1 MNYSLIEDVWGN
13 NFKEN
18 VGSPVP
24 IDKQVIK
31 YEEVNKKIVNKCI
44 KPVIKS
50 EPMKGGKIY
59 KVNKPNKKNKKIRK
73 GVMRGGNMFNMFNI
87 PNISSLEM
95 CIFIGLLLLFI
106 VDSFALLGKKIY

>member
-50 EPMKGGKIY
+50 EPMKGGKMY
-59 KVNKPNKKNKKIRK
+59 KVNKKNKKIRK
-73 GVMRGGNMFNMFNI
+73 GVMHGGNMFNI

-106 VDSFALLGKKIY
+106 ADSFALLGKKIY

>member
-44 KPVIKS
+44 KPVVKP
-50 EPMKGGKIY
+50 EPMKGGKIH
-59 KVNKPNKKNKKIRK
+59 KINKPNKKNRKIRK
-73 GVMRGGNMFNMFNI
+73 RAMRGGNMFNI
-87 PNISSLEM
+87 PNIGSLEM